1 MCSKEKIKGIDFCQ
15 ENRITTWEKGRKTE
29 ALDSIASMPKEFV
42 WQSSLY

>member
-15 ENRITTWEKGRKTE
+15 ENRITTWEGRKTE